1 MKVQDHLVK
10 VKIKR
15 NNMRK
20 ITIEKINACKED
32 KDIYSEIEKYLDN
45 LLSKG
50 KLKQK
55 EILEILHL
63 ENYLFISDFLIKYI
77 FFDKEDLTLIQNYII
92 ANLAHKERLFVSDLL
107 EFATY
112 WDLELP
118 YEKCLNLLDKYEGD
132 DHYVLLASMD
142 YVFKNLRFEYID
154 QIVDRLINVIDNSNQ
169 IQTAQ
174 VKASFILFRITLK
187 KEYLTNLIELVVNND
202 HKTLL
207 RNILNLEYN
216 NQQYF
221 DYHDLLMDFC
231 KVRTDNSLLS
241 PV

>member
-1 MKVQDHLVK
+1 
-10 VKIKR
+10 
-15 NNMRK
+15 MRK
-20 ITIEKINACKED
+20 KIIEKINACKED
-32 KDIYSEIEKYLDN
+32 EDVYSKIEKYLDN
-45 LLSKG
+45 LLDKG

-55 EILEILHL
+55 VILDILHL
-63 ENYLFISDFLIKYI
+63 KNYIFISDFLIKYNY
-77 FFDKEDLTLIQNYII
+77 FDKEDLILIHSYII
-92 ANLAHKERLFVSDLL
+92 DNLDNKERLFVSDLL

-112 WDLELP
+112 WNLELP
-118 YEKCLNLLDKYEGD
+118 YEKCLNSLDKFENN
-132 DHYVLLASMD
+132 DHYVLLASIE
-142 YVFKNLRFEYID
+142 YIFKNLKFEYID
-154 QIVDRLINVIDNSNQ
+154 QIVEKLIGIIENPNQ

-174 VKASFILFRITLK
+174 VNASFILFRITLK
-187 KEYLTNLIELVVNND
+187 KEYLSNLIELVVNND

>member
-216 NQQYF
+216 SQKYF
-221 DYHDLLMDFC
+221 DYHDLLMSIC
-231 KVRTDNSLLS
+231 EDNNDASENL
-241 PV
+241 

>member
-1 MKVQDHLVK
+1 
-10 VKIKR
+10 
-15 NNMRK
+15 MRK
-20 ITIEKINACKED
+20 KIIEKINACKED
-32 KDIYSEIEKYLDN
+32 EDVYSKIEKYLDN
-45 LLSKG
+45 LLDKG

-55 EILEILHL
+55 VILDILHL
-63 ENYLFISDFLIKYI
+63 KNYIFISDFLIKYNY
-77 FFDKEDLTLIQNYII
+77 FDKEDLILIHSYII
-92 ANLAHKERLFVSDLL
+92 DNLDNKERLFVSDLL

-112 WDLELP
+112 WNLELP
-118 YEKCLNLLDKYEGD
+118 YEKCLNSLDKYEND
-132 DHYVLLASMD
+132 DHYVLLASIE
-142 YVFKNLRFEYID
+142 YIFKNLKFEYID
-154 QIVDRLINVIDNSNQ
+154 QIVEKLIGIIENPNQ

-174 VKASFILFRITLK
+174 VNASFILFRITLK
-187 KEYLTNLIELVVNND
+187 KEYLSNLIELVVNND